1 MRIDD
6 IDPDEVDGRP
16 RRSRRLLVVGAAL
29 VAIAGAVVG
38 VVLWQRGSDDDTTA
52 ATDSLP
58 ADTAPVP
65 DTVPDV
71 EGKPVIQVVGFP
83 DWGSDYTGPKIE
95 TVYQRATESGI
106 TITVQDTGNWANFF
120 EGGGGIA
127 VPDVIVDEATTEAVP
142 AAGTAPAGV
151 VAVDA
156 NVVAPVPAPMPI
168 PMPTIPG
175 QQPGWVAPGW
185 CNPSGGFRVT
195 MLYKTAV
202 GTSQGQRYAE
212 PRDGISP
219 TLFSSGLAE
228 GTPFRVLVLQVA
240 ADITNVGVT
249 FSDGATDSATPANG
263 WVALATPGDPNG
275 KFVLAVTSETGARNV
290 DWTALGQSGD
300 AAWQRGCNPPPP
312 ELPPPGDQPDDPSAA
327 EQEIRNTLDV
337 LWDQT
342 MSPDDKPDDLLDDNT
357 GVDAAVEELRNG
369 GLKDIAASA
378 VYTVNDLV
386 FTTPTE
392 AWFEYDITTMS
403 GAFTGRFGVATL
415 IDGKWRIARAVVCQ
429 DLSLAGVQCSPPV
442 TQIFPPGTSSGGGTN
457 IIPPDE
463 PLSD

>member
-29 VAIAGAVVG
+29 VAVAAAVVG
-38 VVLWQRGSDDDTTA
+38 VVVWQRGDDGEA
-52 ATDSLP
+52 ATSTDSLP
-58 ADTAPVP
+58 VDTAPP
-65 DTVPDV
+65 DTVPEV
-71 EGKPVIQVVGFP
+71 EGKPIVPVVGFP

-95 TVYQRATESGI
+95 TVYQRVTEGGI
-106 TITVQDTGNWANFF
+106 AITVQDTGNWANFF
-120 EGGGGIA
+120 EGRGGVA
-127 VPDVIVDEATTEAVP
+127 VPDVIAPDAVIVTE
-142 AAGTAPAGV
+142 AGTAE
-151 VAVDA
+151 VASDS

-195 MLYKTAV
+195 MLYKAAV

-240 ADITNVGVT
+240 PDITTVGVT

-290 DWTALGQSGD
+290 DWSALPQSGD

-312 ELPPPGDQPDDPSAA
+312 ELPPPGDQPGDPAGA
-327 EQEIRNTLDV
+327 EQEIRDTLEV
-337 LWDQT
+337 LWDQDT
-342 MSPDDKPDDLLDDNT
+342 PREEKPKDLLDDNT
-357 GVDAAVEELRNG
+357 GVDAAVDELRNG
-369 GLKDIAASA
+369 GFGDVAATA
-378 VYTVNDLV
+378 VYTVNDVV
-386 FTTPTE
+386 FTSPTE
-392 AWFEYDITTMS
+392 AWFEYDISTTS
-403 GAFTGRFGVATL
+403 GAFTGRFGVATF

-442 TQIFPPGTSSGGGTN
+442 TQIFPPGTSTGGGTN